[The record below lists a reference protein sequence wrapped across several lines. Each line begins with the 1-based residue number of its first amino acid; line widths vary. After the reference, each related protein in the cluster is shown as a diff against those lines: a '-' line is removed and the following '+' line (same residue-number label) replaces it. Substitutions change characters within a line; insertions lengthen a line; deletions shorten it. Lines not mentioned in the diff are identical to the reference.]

1 MKITLELLR
10 SKSACSEGMS
20 WVEENLPEGAE
31 YQDFLDA
38 LAAAD
43 KPDWA
48 SWLLAN
54 FGKTTAVKTVT
65 SVTAGTK
72 HIFAAGRLVFE
83 CPVRVLG
90 RIQAGESIEA
100 DMGIKAGESIKADWG
115 IKAGGSIE
123 ADLGITCK
131 RDISVGFR
139 IFAGVCGWKMPSTEE
154 MTITCHA
161 VKSGIVA
168 FGVVVNL

>member
-100 DMGIKAGESIKADWG
+100 DMGIEAGESIEADMGIKAGWG
-115 IKAGGSIE
+115 IKAGGSIKADVSIKAGESIE
-123 ADLGITCK
+123 ADMGIK
-131 RDISVGFR
+131 
-139 IFAGVCGWKMPSTEE
+139 AGW
-154 MTITCHA
+154 
-161 VKSGIVA
+161 GIKA
-168 FGVVVNL
+168 GGSIKAGESIKA

>member
-90 RIQAGESIEA
+90 RIQAG
-100 DMGIKAGESIKADWG
+100 WG

-123 ADLGITCK
+123 AGWGIKAGESIKAGGSIEAGESIEAGGSIKAGESIKAGWGITCK
-131 RDISVGFR
+131 RDI
-139 IFAGVCGWKMPSTEE
+139 
-154 MTITCHA
+154 
-161 VKSGIVA
+161 
-168 FGVVVNL
+168 